1 MIIVINC
8 SDKTILLQY
17 ENQEEE
23 RRIERLLKYPS
34 VTHYVYF
41 FDNFGSILIT
51 YRYDVFI
58 DDTSKFPL
66 GSLAN
71 LLYQEYMAYY
81 LSIYRDSSVYLSLVS
96 YFTYTATLDTTITI
110 REFLT

>member
-66 GSLAN
+66 VFSH

-81 LSIYRDSSVYLSLVS
+81 LSIWTAVYIYL
-96 YFTYTATLDTTITI
+96 
-110 REFLT
+110 

>member
-51 YRYDVFI
+51 YRYDGFI

-66 GSLAN
+66 IFSQFIIPRIYGL
-71 LLYQEYMAYY
+71 
-81 LSIYRDSSVYLSLVS
+81 LSIYSDTSVYLSLVS